1 MTKTATKKKT
11 KKAVPRK
18 AVKRIAAPVEIP
30 ETLTITKE
38 VAALSP
44 MDPQALLD
52 KAIEKGLP
60 LESLQKLLD
69 MRRELKAEWAKE
81 RFFEDL
87 PRFQSACPI
96 IGKSKTAKG
105 KNFSYKYAPLEEIV
119 SQIKKPLEQFGF
131 SYTIVTKQTDH
142 AVTAICNAHH
152 IDGHTESSEFTIP
165 IDPEAFMNDSQKIA
179 SAMTYATRYALR
191 NAFGIVTG
199 DTDDDGESTGERGRA
214 EQEPELRPP
223 QARKMTSSGGETRAA
238 SAPTGPYAQIMI
250 TLNEQVKSKE
260 GPMVALFGGGE
271 KLEWKHKADGDRNNP
286 EDLRA
291 VLEELEGVAKTR
303 RERIQGGI

>member
-1 MTKTATKKKT
+1 MAKTATKKKAR
-11 KKAVPRK
+11 KAAPRK
-18 AVKRIAAPVEIP
+18 VKQIAGPIEEVEVLEVRKAAVLATV
-30 ETLTITKE
+30 
-38 VAALSP
+38 
-44 MDPQALLD
+44 DPQALLAQ
-52 KAIEKGLP
+52 AIEKGLP
-60 LESLQKLLD
+60 LEAMERLLA
-69 MRRELKAEWAKE
+69 MRRELKAEWARE
-81 RFFEDL
+81 RFFGDL

-105 KNFSYKYAPLEEIV
+105 KNFSYNYAPLEEIV

-165 IDPEAFMNDSQKIA
+165 IDPEAFMNDSQKIG

-199 DTDDDGESTGERGRA
+199 DMDDDGESTGERGHQ
-214 EQEPELRPP
+214 EQESDLRPP
-223 QARKMTSSGGETRAA
+223 QARNVTPSSGEH
-238 SAPTGPYAQIMI
+238 SAQMPSSPYAQIMT
-250 TLNEQVKSKE
+250 TLNERVKSKE

-271 KLEWKHKADGDRNNP
+271 MLEWKYKADGERKNP
-286 EDLRA
+286 EGLQA
-291 VLEELEGVAKTR
+291 VLRELEGVAKTR